1 MFTAQVYFPDAMTD
15 TNKPSLAEIAAAEV
29 AIEVDW
35 SLAPAHARWWAV
47 DEDGRA
53 HWYCMP
59 DIAHM
64 SSFWF
69 SDQIPAPTFGFAG
82 DWRISLV
89 ERLK

>member
-1 MFTAQVYFPDAMTD
+1 VFTAQVYFPNAMTD
-15 TNKPSLAEIAAAEV
+15 MNKPSP
-29 AIEVDW
+29 AIIVVVEVDW

-47 DEDGRA
+47 DEDGHA

-59 DIAHM
+59 DVAHM

-69 SDQIPAPTFGFAG
+69 SDQIPAPTFGFDG

-89 ERLK
+89 EREK